1 MWGPAP
7 VSDDLSDEAPRA
19 KSEARRAES
28 EAGLTESADQ
38 QAATLVRRIA
48 ARVRDD
54 GGQRF
59 PVDPDVRQPQ

>member
-1 MWGPAP
+1 VG
-7 VSDDLSDEAPRA
+7 
-19 KSEARRAES
+19 ARYIGDVVRRV
-28 EAGLTESADQ
+28 GGRPADQ
-38 QAATLVRRIA
+38 QAATFIRRIA